1 MLETLVNT
9 VFRGGGKLLN
19 ILFSVSYEEKRNPA
33 RKYKVYKILFLKF
46 KFNTV
51 YQTNKV
57 YKLDK
62 IGNKRLITNRKELFK
77 YLKNVTG
84 ENNTIVLP
92 DTELLNFFII
102 EMPGSN
108 NIVEIKGVERCSNI
122 TIDVYGDNSSILIDN
137 VKYFVNAHLRIDGNS
152 KKIMIGKDCMF
163 SYGINIWTGDGHPIY
178 DLTTGERIN
187 EDQDVIIGN
196 HVWMGRN
203 VSVHKGGVIPDG
215 CVIGANSFVTKKFY
229 ESNCMIAGT
238 PARTI
243 KKNIRWEC

>member
-1 MLETLVNT
+1 M
-9 VFRGGGKLLN
+9 
-19 ILFSVSYEEKRNPA
+19 
-33 RKYKVYKILFLKF
+33 FLKF

-62 IGNKRLITNRKELFK
+62 IGNKCLITNRKELFK

-108 NIVEIKGVERCSNI
+108 NIVEIKGIERCSNI
-122 TIDVYGDNSSILIDN
+122 TIDIYGDNSSILIDN

-178 DLTTGERIN
+178 DLTTEERIN

-203 VSVHKGGVIPDG
+203 VSVHKGGG
-215 CVIGANSFVTKKFY
+215 YT
-229 ESNCMIAGT
+229 
-238 PARTI
+238 
-243 KKNIRWEC
+243 

>member
-9 VFRGGGKLLN
+9 VFRGGGGRLLN

-62 IGNKRLITNRKELFK
+62 IGNKCLITNRKELFK

-108 NIVEIKGVERCSNI
+108 NIVEIKGIERCSNI
-122 TIDVYGDNSSILIDN
+122 TIDVILIFAIFC
-137 VKYFVNAHLRIDGNS
+137 FVFFH
-152 KKIMIGKDCMF
+152 F
-163 SYGINIWTGDGHPIY
+163 
-178 DLTTGERIN
+178 
-187 EDQDVIIGN
+187 
-196 HVWMGRN
+196 
-203 VSVHKGGVIPDG
+203 
-215 CVIGANSFVTKKFY
+215 
-229 ESNCMIAGT
+229 
-238 PARTI
+238 
-243 KKNIRWEC
+243 